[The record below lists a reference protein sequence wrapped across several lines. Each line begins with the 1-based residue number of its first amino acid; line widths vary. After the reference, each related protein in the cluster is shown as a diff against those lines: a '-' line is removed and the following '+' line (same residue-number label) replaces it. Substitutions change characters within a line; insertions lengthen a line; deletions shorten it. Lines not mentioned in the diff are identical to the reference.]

1 MTNDPS
7 NSPKSIMASLKEI
20 AATVNTEA
28 LEAKEQ
34 LQVEISEISE
44 AGYCAGWTRDIEFY
58 LWKIVLDD
66 SETEFGVKTI
76 TAQEI
81 AHLRSLSEQS
91 GGWWHWSDE
100 ENNAVFIALDKWQEM
115 YQQFLEKQSK

>member
-58 LWKIVLDD
+58 LWKIVLDG
-66 SETEFGVKTI
+66 SETEFGIKTI
-76 TAQEI
+76 TTQEI
-81 AHLRSLSEQS
+81 ANLRTLAEQS
-91 GGWWHWSDE
+91 GGWWHWSDK
-100 ENNAVFIALDKWQEM
+100 ENKSVFITLDEWQEI
-115 YQQFLEKQSK
+115 YQQFLERQSS

>member
-58 LWKIVLDD
+58 LWKIVLDG
-66 SETEFGVKTI
+66 SETEFGFKTI
-76 TAQEI
+76 SGEEI
-81 AHLRSLSEQS
+81 ANLRTLAEQS
-91 GGWWHWSDE
+91 GGWWHWSDK
-100 ENNAVFIALDKWQEM
+100 ENNTAFITLDEWQEM

>member
-58 LWKIVLDD
+58 LWKIVLDG
-66 SETEFGVKTI
+66 SETEFGVKI
-76 TAQEI
+76 ISREEI
-81 AHLRSLSEQS
+81 ANLRSLSEQS
-91 GGWWHWSDE
+91 GSW
-100 ENNAVFIALDKWQEM
+100 
-115 YQQFLEKQSK
+115 